1 MTTKAEFK
9 KQLQHRID
17 AALGELGYSYNRSRA
32 AFVKQTAACE
42 ARIGYDITAAGYPKN
57 IVSADVLVFVDLPE
71 VNRIGETLFAPPAV
85 NPATLWGNLRLFT
98 PANSARDTSYYFDV
112 SGNGDQHVKALVE
125 DLGIFDAF
133 ASKIFDLSALSN
145 THLSKLPRIY
155 RNFAGGLTHD
165 YKYGL
170 PQLISIMHALND
182 EFAQA
187 RACAD
192 HAAHLTLAEKSALH
206 AFIDARNAQPT
217 GTTG

>member
-57 IVSADVLVFVDLPE
+57 IVSVDVLVFVDLPE

-125 DLGIFDAF
+125 DL
-133 ASKIFDLSALSN
+133 ASSMHSHRRFSTSAHCR
-145 THLSKLPRIY
+145 TPTFQ
-155 RNFAGGLTHD
+155 NFRA
-165 YKYGL
+165 
-170 PQLISIMHALND
+170 SI
-182 EFAQA
+182 E
-187 RACAD
+187 
-192 HAAHLTLAEKSALH
+192 TLRE
-206 AFIDARNAQPT
+206 
-217 GTTG
+217 G